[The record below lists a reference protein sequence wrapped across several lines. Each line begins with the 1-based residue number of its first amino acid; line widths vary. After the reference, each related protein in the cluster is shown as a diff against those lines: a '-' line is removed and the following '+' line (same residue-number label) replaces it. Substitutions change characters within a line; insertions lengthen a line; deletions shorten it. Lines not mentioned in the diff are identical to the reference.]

1 MTRFFPSTGRTEKN
15 YTLEHIQSVSD
26 EAGGEK
32 QLSGPHAAEAV
43 RASRNSMSIQT
54 KLVTAKRDQS
64 FPSGAS
70 SRISDNRNVLIEWE
84 TGRIITR

>member
-1 MTRFFPSTGRTEKN
+1 
-15 YTLEHIQSVSD
+15 
-26 EAGGEK
+26 
-32 QLSGPHAAEAV
+32 
-43 RASRNSMSIQT
+43 MSIESN
-54 KLVTAKRDQS
+54 LVTAKRDQS